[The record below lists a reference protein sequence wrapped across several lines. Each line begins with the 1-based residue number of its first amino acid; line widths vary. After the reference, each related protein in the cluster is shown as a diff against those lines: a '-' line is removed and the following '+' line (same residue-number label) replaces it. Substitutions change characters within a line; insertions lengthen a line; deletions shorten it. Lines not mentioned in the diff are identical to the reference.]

1 MFTTN
6 RLCSAKKYSL
16 RASLL
21 LNILPE
27 SKQMKTKLVDF
38 MVNQGHLGVLIF
50 TGLLLIAVVIPT
62 NSAQAKDKKA
72 PSREIGVNGFLDEDG
87 DGFNDLLPDSD
98 GDGVPDAL
106 DPDFKGHRGD
116 SAGNHQQCPPVLPDS
131 GGPMHDHHGGDMEP
145 HGEPGMFGP
154 GDTTGHHGIH
164 GGDGEG
170 GGRHGGHGPHGG
182 LNPDDSTGGGGDGL
196 NPRDSTGHHKDIPG
210 IIEPPKEIRQNQ
222 ERSNP
227 EKGVSG
233 NQSNSQSNPG
243 TQKEIRKENTKR

>member
-6 RLCSAKKYSL
+6 RLYSAKKYSL
-16 RASLL
+16 RASVL

-27 SKQMKTKLVDF
+27 RKQMKTKLVDF
-38 MVNQGHLGVLIF
+38 MVKKRGYLGVLIF
-50 TGLLLIAVVIPT
+50 TGLLLIAVAIPT

-72 PSREIGVNGFLDEDG
+72 PSHEIGVNGFLDEDG

-106 DPDFKGHRGD
+106 DPDFRGHRGD

-131 GGPMHDHHGGDMEP
+131 GGPMHDHHPGDMGE

-164 GGDGEG
+164 DGDGG
-170 GGRHGGHGPHGG
+170 GGHGGHGPRGG

-196 NPRDSTGHHKDIPG
+196 TPPDSSGHHKDIPG

-222 ERSNP
+222 ERLNP
-227 EKGVSG
+227 EKGISG
-233 NQSNSQSNPG
+233 NQSSSQSK
-243 TQKEIRKENTKR
+243 TESQKEILKETTKR